1 MYCHV
6 ETSQLIFGSNRW
18 TGFFMIIYNFW
29 GMAKK
34 DLKILSMQL
43 LTRGHKELH
52 LKFCG
57 GPSQAF
63 VILMKDWFVHELN
76 FFQSP
81 NYYSKLCT
89 KLCSALKVISPRIQ
103 VVTLLI
109 LARLYFGYVL
119 FTYLKSFYRHA
130 NFSFFFIFLPKQ
142 ITRVW
147 VSPGIRPQ

>member
-1 MYCHV
+1 MKLLKKNVYRHV
-6 ETSQLIFGSNRW
+6 ETSQLIFRSNRW

-63 VILMKDWFVHELN
+63 VILMKDWFVHEWN

-89 KLCSALKVISPRIQ
+89 KLCSALKVIFLKVISPRIQ

-109 LARLYFGYVL
+109 LARLYFGDVL
-119 FTYLKSFYRHA
+119 FTYLKSFYR
-130 NFSFFFIFLPKQ
+130 IQGYPFLYFCQSKLH
-142 ITRVW
+142 
-147 VSPGIRPQ
+147 